1 MLASVFQLAA
11 TAPRSIVRM
20 PLASV
25 GSAAALGISAGRNS
39 GSCTV
44 MGKIYGQPKRRR
56 LDRAGRNAVAHA
68 VSVVFKKQFLPVHL
82 ERNSPVSP
90 WPPLCRRVRRAPVVA
105 LPLGRD

>member
-11 TAPRSIVRM
+11 RAPRSIVRM

-44 MGKIYGQPKRRR
+44 MGKIYGQPKCRR
-56 LDRAGRNAVAHA
+56 LDRAGRRPGVLWLAIVLRIDCQLAAPFHIRRRPITL
-68 VSVVFKKQFLPVHL
+68 LPAYDRLVL
-82 ERNSPVSP
+82 DS
-90 WPPLCRRVRRAPVVA
+90 
-105 LPLGRD
+105 

>member
-1 MLASVFQLAA
+1 MLASVLQLAA

-44 MGKIYGQPKRRR
+44 MGKIYGQPKCRR
-56 LDRAGRNAVAHA
+56 LDRAGRRPGALWLAIGLGIDLQLAAPFHMRRRPITPFPASDRLV
-68 VSVVFKKQFLPVHL
+68 PD
-82 ERNSPVSP
+82 
-90 WPPLCRRVRRAPVVA
+90 CRSE
-105 LPLGRD
+105 